1 MESAPLQSTLPAH
14 IWRGKEH
21 KLNPLGYVPSGFT
34 NIDERIHGW
43 PLGTLMEIVPHQIGI
58 GEFSI
63 LIPALALLS
72 QDSRWILLVC
82 PPHIPYA
89 PFLSRMGVD
98 TSKVIIT
105 HAQNINDAGWCMEQG
120 LRSNSCSAVIGWIP
134 QITEKMIRRLQLAL
148 EAKKV
153 FGAFFTK
160 PMTIYKNN
168 PTPWRII
175 VRQAYNETLI
185 DIPKRRG
192 GSPISGISISNLL
205 HQTCCGFA

>member
-1 MESAPLQSTLPAH
+1 
-14 IWRGKEH
+14 
-21 KLNPLGYVPSGFT
+21 
-34 NIDERIHGW
+34 
-43 PLGTLMEIVPHQIGI
+43 MEIVPHQIGI

-63 LIPALALLS
+63 LIPALARLS

-105 HAQNINDAGWCMEQG
+105 QAQNINDAGWCMEQG

-148 EAKKV
+148 EEKKV
-153 FGAFFTK
+153 LSAFFTK
-160 PMTIYKNN
+160 PITNYKNN

-175 VRQAYNETLI
+175 VRQANNETLI

-192 GSPISGISISNLL
+192 GGPISAISISNLL